1 MAERKVIDWEMIERE
16 YRAGQLS
23 TRQIAKQADVSEAAI
38 RKRAKAHGWDRDL
51 SEQVRAGVRSR
62 LVRNDV
68 RTVDVREAVE
78 VAVRRGVEVV
88 RQHQS
93 SLGRATGLVL
103 RLLDELEESTAR
115 REDID
120 AAIEAETA
128 GDKTTAR
135 RTMMQRA
142 VSLPSRASSMRDL
155 STALARLLPLERQ
168 AFNLD
173 AGDGNRERGSQH
185 AETYEQLES
194 RRNALQAELA
204 ALDSGEGGI

>member
-16 YRAGQLS
+16 YRAGQLYI
-23 TRQIAKQADVSEAAI
+23 RQIARQADVSEAAI
-38 RKRAKAHGWDRDL
+38 RKRAKERGWDRDL
-51 SEQVRAGVRSR
+51 SDQVRAGVRSR
-62 LVRNDV
+62 LVRTDV
-68 RTVDVREAVE
+68 RTVDTKEAVE

-93 SLGRATGLVL
+93 SLGRATRLAL
-103 RLLDELEESTAR
+103 RLLDELDESTSQRA
-115 REDID
+115 DID

-135 RTMMQRA
+135 RTMMHRA
-142 VSLPSRASSMRDL
+142 VSLPSRASVMRDL
-155 STALARLLPLERQ
+155 STAMARLLPLERQ

-173 AGDGNRERGSQH
+173 AGDGNRERGSQRS
-185 AETYEQLES
+185 ETYEQLES

-204 ALDSGEGGI
+204 ALDSGDSGI